1 MHGVADTGS
10 DVIITREVE
19 DLSRKIDVPS
29 HLLVSLL
36 HSLDHLEDEDLD
48 AVGRHFSQ
56 HKSGKRSKT
65 SLSTSLKSLDIEE
78 EGESVTVVI
87 TDEVS
92 GCVNTAGLP
101 RLYHNFVIFIIII
114 FYVRSNLLDK

>member
-1 MHGVADTGS
+1 MHGEADAGS
-10 DVIITREVE
+10 DVILTRKVE
-19 DLSRKIDVPS
+19 ELSRKTDVPS

-36 HSLDHLEDEDLD
+36 HGLDHFEGEDLD

-56 HKSGKRSKT
+56 QKPGKRSKV
-65 SLSTSLKSLDIEE
+65 SLSTSLRALDCNIK
-78 EGESVTVVI
+78 EGTGVTVVI

-101 RLYHNFVIFIIII
+101 RLYHNFMIFHYY
-114 FYVRSNLLDK
+114 FLCTVTLA